1 VVLRVNDID
10 PTVPSGPIAYTADQR
25 ANWEATIARTD
36 RLQARLDEGP
46 FMRLAGGQMRGP
58 LFLNADPLDLTE
70 AATKRYVD
78 VLIGIG
84 GPYMPDAPRDGF
96 AYGRSNGFWG
106 EVLPLTG
113 GRLTGSLLLAADP
126 TLAAGAATKRYVDAR
141 VSAIPE
147 APIDGGAYGRI
158 NGFWGE
164 VLPLTG
170 CNLGG
175 PLVLATEP
183 TSPNEAVTK
192 GYVDARVSNLPEA
205 PIDTAFYGR
214 ANEAWKPVLGL
225 AGGRMIGPLIL
236 AADPANAPEAATK
249 RYVDAQFSA
258 GGFPDAPVDGVLY
271 GRQDAAWAAV
281 PPPGTGGGGIPDAPA
296 DGVLYGRQDAAWTAV
311 PPPGTGGGGIPDA
324 PADGVL
330 YGRQDAAWAPIPPGG
345 FVEPIGPG
353 TFGRLQTGTWARTV
367 VVEGDV
373 MTGPLQVP
381 DGIPARVSLAVGEPT
396 TGFYRSPAQGLIATH
411 EGTGVMLFN
420 RGGSMLVTDLSM
432 QGRRITG
439 LSEPTDPGD
448 AASKEYVDSQGAD
461 LPTLDAR
468 YVRMIGDT
476 MTGPLQVPDGMP
488 NVVSLAV
495 GEPTT
500 GFYRSPAQGLIAT
513 HENVGVML
521 FGRAGS
527 ILATDLSMAG
537 RRITNLDAP
546 TDPGD
551 AASKG
556 YVDAQG
562 ADLPTLDARYVRM
575 IGDTMTGLLT
585 FQGQSLG
592 ILWDQGATIYHGP
605 NGLVIRRD
613 AADNPVTIEG
623 SGGLP
628 STRFPILTTD
638 TGVRKT
644 GDTMSGP
651 LNVPDGTVTVP
662 GLGLGAADGTGL
674 SRSLSAILLCVQGAP
689 LVAFSA
695 GAIPAVQF
703 YQPLFVL
710 NNRIQQI
717 GDATAAGDALNLR
730 TGDARYLQLATG
742 GSVRGDIQ
750 LIAASGI
757 DGEIGIDLG
766 GRFARIYWGNGIVL
780 RRGGGGESAFI
791 ENNNGSNRSEIITQ
805 QLGDTRY
812 LQLAGGG
819 IVAGPVQILTTP
831 VIGNDAANKTY
842 VDQAV
847 AAAVAPTAFRTFAF
861 TPNDFTIAAPSAA
874 TPFLDVNVTLPGG
887 PRNILIS
894 IDPVFASNDPQGTMW
909 ELFYSTDLIALESSV
924 VAYKITNNTAAF
936 FRSSA
941 KLAAAVDASAGSVRV
956 ILRVRC
962 TTLGSPLIQ
971 VGNGGTLAPTMR
983 TFVTVQDLG
992 PV

>member
-96 AYGRSNGFWG
+96 AYGRSVGDWTS
-106 EVLPLTG
+106 VLPLAG

-170 CNLGG
+170 GNLGG

-381 DGIPARVSLAVGEPT
+381 DGIPALVSLAVGEPT

-439 LSEPTDPGD
+439 LSE
-448 AASKEYVDSQGAD
+448 
-461 LPTLDAR
+461 
-468 YVRMIGDT
+468 
-476 MTGPLQVPDGMP
+476 
-488 NVVSLAV
+488 
-495 GEPTT
+495 
-500 GFYRSPAQGLIAT
+500 
-513 HENVGVML
+513 
-521 FGRAGS
+521 
-527 ILATDLSMAG
+527 
-537 RRITNLDAP
+537 P

-887 PRNILIS
+887 LRNILIS
-894 IDPVFASNDPQGTMW
+894 IDPVFAANDPQGTMW

-956 ILRVRC
+956 VLRVRC
-962 TTLGSPLIQ
+962 TTLGTLLTQ
-971 VGNGGTLAPTMR
+971 AGVGGTLAPTMR